1 MEEVKRNIAKA
12 IFEYLKSNPELSDET
27 VTEEKIFK
35 NIKVNKRGLK

>member
-12 IFEYLKSNPELSDET
+12 IFEYLNSHPELSDEN

-35 NIKVNKRGLK
+35 SIKVNKRGLK